1 MHTAPGKGTCKR
13 GCMRSGKA
21 LAVILGMVVMLA
33 TAAGLV
39 IVTVRNASADEDWRR
54 RPSAGDVIEKED
66 IQAEI
71 AFGREVAARLIGRY
85 RLYENDAVLK
95 YVNLVGRTLT
105 QNSNRPEIEFHF
117 AVLDTPEIN
126 AYAAPGGYVF
136 VTKGALEKMQDES
149 ELAGVIAHE
158 IAHISEK
165 HVVKELKIQG
175 SDATATA
182 GLARLIGGTSDAARS
197 AFAQAVD
204 KALDVLLKDGYK
216 REDEVQADRTGIS
229 YAAISGYD
237 PLGLPRFLERIASI
251 KAKPTEILDKTHPGS
266 AERVQRLKAAVKD
279 DGMETANVKLA
290 KERFAE
296 MQKKIK

>member
-1 MHTAPGKGTCKR
+1 MNTAPGMGICQR
-13 GCMRSGKA
+13 AFMGSRNA
-21 LAVILGMVVMLA
+21 PAVMLGMVVLLI
-33 TAAGLV
+33 TAAFM
-39 IVTVRNASADEDWRR
+39 IVVPVGTASAEEDWRR

-85 RLYENDAVLK
+85 RLYENEAVLK

-105 QNSNRPEIEFHF
+105 QNTNRPEIEFHF

-136 VTKGALEKMQDES
+136 VTKGALEKMQDEA

-158 IAHISEK
+158 VAHISEK

-175 SDATATA
+175 SEANATA

-197 AFAQAVD
+197 AFSQAVD

-216 REDEVQADRTGIS
+216 REDEVQADRTGIT
-229 YAAISGYD
+229 YAAITGYD
-237 PLGLPRFLERIASI
+237 PLGLPRFLERISSI
-251 KAKPTEILDKTHPGS
+251 KAKSTEVLDKTHPGS
-266 AERVQRLKAAVKD
+266 EERVKRLKAVVKD
-279 DGMETANVKLA
+279 EGMETANVKLA
-290 KERFAE
+290 KERFVE
-296 MQKKIK
+296 VQKKIK